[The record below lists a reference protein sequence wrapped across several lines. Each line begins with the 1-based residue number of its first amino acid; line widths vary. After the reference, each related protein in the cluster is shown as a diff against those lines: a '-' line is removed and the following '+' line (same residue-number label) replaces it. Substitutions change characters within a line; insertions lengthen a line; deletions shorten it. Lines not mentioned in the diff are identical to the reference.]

1 MKCIFCST
9 ELQEGMTACPTCG
22 SSVPNTNNEVQTP
35 AEPVQE
41 STPVVQEAP
50 QPVVNP
56 TNMGTVNMNNVQPA
70 PVQPIEPVQPVAPVQ
85 PVDNYVNPNY
95 VNNTNTNY
103 QTNYE
108 QGNADSGSS
117 SIVPIIFILI
127 ILGALGFCGYLF
139 LSGNNIFGPE
149 SAIVEDDKT
158 TATTTTTTTASNSTT
173 TTTAVQPGTTTTV
186 PVNLN
191 DEKLITDIDNYKAS
205 STITL
210 TASGTTMTIKLSGV
224 VDEKNKTEYL
234 TMITTASGAYGS
246 ANVYYDGNSG
256 YLYMEDNSK
265 KGTWT
270 KQKSNDSN
278 FNLKSYIDLYNSMQN
293 VTKVAEGH
301 YKVKVSKDEY
311 KKLMT
316 QSGVDSSLIKGDAT
330 LDIYTKDGYITKIEA
345 DLSKLISGIDKFKI
359 VNTFSDYNTAG
370 SVVIPQTVISNA
382 K

>member
-35 AEPVQE
+35 VEPVQE
-41 STPVVQEAP
+41 SAPVVQEAT
-50 QPVVNP
+50 QPVEVAP
-56 TNMGTVNMNNVQPA
+56 AVATPVA
-70 PVQPIEPVQPVAPVQ
+70 PVEPVQPVAPVQ
-85 PVDNYVNPNY
+85 TVDNYVNPNY
-95 VNNTNTNY
+95 ANNTNTNY

-139 LSGNNIFGPE
+139 LSGNNIFKPE

-158 TATTTTTTTASNSTT
+158 TTTTTTTTTASNSTT
-173 TTTAVQPGTTTTV
+173 TTAVQPGTTTTTV

-234 TMITTASGAYGS
+234 TMITTTSGAYGS

-270 KQKSNDSN
+270 KQKSDDSN

-293 VTKVAEGH
+293 VTKIDEGH

-345 DLSKLISGIDKFKI
+345 DMSKLISGIDKFKI